1 MAILAGTQ
9 ADTEQAWIDYVR
21 VIIRDTSLKASE
33 YIADYIISRIK
44 AYKPSES
51 NPFVLGLP
59 TGSSPEIIYKTLV
72 QRYRAGDISFRH
84 VVTFNMDEYVG
95 LPRDHPE
102 SYHSFMYKH
111 FFSHVDI
118 PPQNINI
125 LDGNAGDLAAE
136 CASFEARI
144 ARYGGIE
151 LFLGGV
157 GTDGHIAFN
166 EPGSS
171 LNSRTRVKTLAYDT
185 ILANSRFFNNDM
197 TQVPRMAL
205 TVGIRTIMEARE
217 VVIVA
222 TGAHKALA
230 LKEGLEGGVN
240 HMWTIS
246 SLQLHQHPLIVCD
259 RDATLELK
267 VKTVRYFESIEQAGT
282 DARTQGPPLVYR
294 PRTYVPAP
302 MTVNKSNGELT
313 PAATPEKASKDLTI
327 NTDLT
332 RPFEE
337 DELTPDSM
345 SSRIVDSAVGG
356 LDATLKGDLMFDR
369 MGVRMESH

>member
-1 MAILAGTQ
+1 
-9 ADTEQAWIDYVR
+9 
-21 VIIRDTSLKASE
+21 
-33 YIADYIISRIK
+33 
-44 AYKPSES
+44 
-51 NPFVLGLP
+51 
-59 TGSSPEIIYKTLV
+59 
-72 QRYRAGDISFRH
+72 
-84 VVTFNMDEYVG
+84 VG

-125 LDGNAGDLAAE
+125 LDGNAPDLAAE
-136 CASFEARI
+136 CASYEARI
-144 ARYGGIE
+144 AGYGGIE

-157 GTDGHIAFN
+157 GADGHIAFN

-171 LNSRTRVKTLAYDT
+171 LSSRTRVKTLAYDT
-185 ILANSRFFNNDM
+185 ILANSRFFDNDVDK
-197 TQVPRMAL
+197 VPRMAL
-205 TVGIRTIMEARE
+205 TVGIQTIMEARE

-230 LKEGLEGGVN
+230 LKKGLEGGVN
-240 HMWTIS
+240 HMWTLS
-246 SLQLHQHPLIVCD
+246 ALQLHQHPLVVCD

-267 VKTVRYFESIEQAGT
+267 VKTVRYFESIEQSGT

-302 MTVNKSNGELT
+302 LGAGKLPHQLT
-313 PAATPEKASKDLTI
+313 PASTPSKVPKDLRI
-327 NTDLT
+327 NTE
-332 RPFEE
+332 FQNSIEE

-345 SSRIVDSAVGG
+345 SSRLVDSAIGG
-356 LDATLKGDLMFDR
+356 LDTTLKADIMFDR
-369 MGVRMESH
+369 MGARVVSH

>member
-1 MAILAGTQ
+1 
-9 ADTEQAWIDYVR
+9 
-21 VIIRDTSLKASE
+21 
-33 YIADYIISRIK
+33 
-44 AYKPSES
+44 
-51 NPFVLGLP
+51 
-59 TGSSPEIIYKTLV
+59 
-72 QRYRAGDISFRH
+72 
-84 VVTFNMDEYVG
+84 
-95 LPRDHPE
+95 
-102 SYHSFMYKH
+102 MYKH

-125 LDGNAGDLAAE
+125 LDGNAPDLAAE

-157 GTDGHIAFN
+157 GPDGHIAFN

-171 LNSRTRVKTLAYDT
+171 LRSRTRVKTLAYDT

-197 TQVPRMAL
+197 DAVPQLAM
-205 TVGIRTIMEARE
+205 TVGIQTITDARE

-230 LKEGLEGGVN
+230 VQKGLEGGIN
-240 HMWTIS
+240 HMWTLS
-246 SLQLHQHPLIVCD
+246 ALQLHPHTLVACD

-267 VKTVRYFESIEQAGT
+267 VKTVRYFEGIEQSGT

-302 MTVNKSNGELT
+302 ININNGRPQQPPQPRST
-313 PAATPEKASKDLTI
+313 PMAMATATAGQKVPKDLRI
-327 NTDLT
+327 NTELQQ
-332 RPFEE
+332 RQME
-337 DELTPDSM
+337 DEELTPDSM
-345 SSRIVDSAVGG
+345 SSRLVDSAVGG
-356 LDATLKGDLMFDR
+356 FDAALKGDVVPDR
-369 MGVRMESH
+369 MGARVASN